1 MVCVD
6 AKSRVIAHQ
15 IIHRGSV
22 NVVEANIRKIANIA
36 LHNNAAGIL
45 LAHNHPGGIALPS
58 PEDIATTRNIK
69 SALLPMGIVLMDHI
83 IVAGEESVSMALSG
97 VDF

>member
-1 MVCVD
+1 M
-6 AKSRVIAHQ
+6 
-15 IIHRGSV
+15 
-22 NVVEANIRKIANIA
+22 A
-36 LHNNAAGIL
+36 LHNNAAGVI

-58 PEDIATTRNIK
+58 PEDIATTRTIK
-69 SALLPMGIVLMDHI
+69 SALQPMGIVLMDHI